1 MSSSHE
7 MSDTYSNVLQA
18 WSKSP
23 SRHLCIDGYID
34 VGQES
39 SRNMKKKN
47 RSTLYCTNYQK
58 STWVFVRH
66 QDINLL

>member
-7 MSDTYSNVLQA
+7 WSDTYSNVLQA

-39 SRNMKKKN
+39 SRKMKKKVEAHCIALIIK
-47 RSTLYCTNYQK
+47 RVHGCL
-58 STWVFVRH
+58 
-66 QDINLL
+66 